1 MNHRYDAVIFDLF
14 GTLVDNVTD
23 AIFHTCLRETAELLG
38 IPCAAFI
45 ACWVEESFRHQRRVG
60 ILPSTAA
67 QIAYISRQFDITPTA
82 EMLADAVR
90 LQRERFGLGSLTPRP
105 GTLDTLAKLTAR
117 GYQLGL
123 LSDCSWEVPDVWEQ
137 TAFSGLFQ
145 ATVFS
150 CVAGAR
156 KPDSRLYQLISD
168 ELAVSPTRC
177 LYVGDGSGR
186 ELSGARQAG
195 MTAIL
200 LCAPHE
206 REIVMREADPRA
218 WDGPV
223 IEHIE
228 QVMEYLEEIITTSD
242 DVQLQDPAS
251 EFEQEYR
258 SFIAEFI
265 ERQEPEKFYRLPGDD
280 FVEFVAQLGREAR
293 GEGLE
298 DWMVPQNTFWAM
310 RSGRMVGVLKLRHR
324 LTPGLENYGG
334 HVGYSVRP
342 SARGQ
347 GCATRMLALAF
358 NKAFEL
364 GLKRVLLC
372 CDTDNHASARVMV
385 KNGGTRTTDG
395 VHPETEQPIARYWIE
410 LETR

>member
-1 MNHRYDAVIFDLF
+1 MNRLYDAVIFDLF

-23 AIFHTCLRETAELLG
+23 AVYHTCLRETAELLG
-38 IPCAAFI
+38 IPYAAFI

-67 QIAYISRQFDITPTA
+67 QIAYISHQFDITPTA
-82 EMLADAVR
+82 EMLEDAVR

-105 GTLDTLAKLTAR
+105 GTLETLAELTIR
-117 GYQLGL
+117 GYRLGL

-137 TAFSGLFQ
+137 TAFAGLFQ

-150 CVAGAR
+150 CVVGAR
-156 KPDSRLYQLISD
+156 KPDPRLYQLISD
-168 ELAVSPTRC
+168 ELGVSPTRC
-177 LYVGDGSGR
+177 IYAGDGSGR

-228 QVMEYLEEIITTSD
+228 QVMEYLKENMSISD
-242 DVQLQDPAS
+242 DVQLLDPAS

-265 ERQEPEKFYRLPGDD
+265 ERQEPEMYYRLPGDD

-298 DWMVPQNTFWAM
+298 DWMVPQNTLWAM
-310 RSGRMVGVLKLRHR
+310 RRGRMVGVLKLRHR
-324 LTPGLENYGG
+324 LNPALEKYGG
-334 HVGYSVRP
+334 HIGYFVRP

-347 GCATRMLALAF
+347 GCATRMLALAL
-358 NKAFEL
+358 KQARAL
-364 GLKRVLLC
+364 GLTRVLLS
-372 CDTDNHASARVMV
+372 CDIENHASARVMV
-385 KNGGTRTTDG
+385 KNGGVRTSDG
-395 VHPETEQPIARYWIE
+395 INPETGQPIARYWIE
-410 LETR
+410 MET